1 MRKFRTEVSKCNFPL
16 FYPHLIVIL
25 QIKTTMKYF
34 EFTFDT
40 NPCTETVND
49 VLAAVLGDAGF
60 ESFIEREGGLSAYIQ
75 QSLCNEEVI
84 KNALNEFPLP
94 DTEITYNYV
103 EAEDKNWN
111 EEWEKNFFQPIVI
124 GNRCVIHS
132 TFHHDVP
139 KAEYDIVINPQMAFG
154 TGHHETTSLIISE
167 LLNSE
172 LEGKS
177 LLDMG
182 CGTSI
187 LAILARMRGATPCT
201 AIDIDEWCVRNS
213 IENIELNKVTD
224 IDVELGDAG
233 TLQGKGPFD
242 VVIANMMLYHVP
254 DIDKGLA
261 EVQRVL
267 KRGGLF
273 YCATYGEHGIVEY
286 LSKILSAYGVED
298 NINKN
303 FTLQNGYE
311 ILSKTFSRVEKLEY
325 IDSLAVTNI
334 DDMVEYIYSLSSM
347 TSLNSVPKQVIKEI
361 LINNTTNG
369 ILNVPKEYG
378 MFISS

>member
-1 MRKFRTEVSKCNFPL
+1 MSNINNMSIVRQQYANANNLNTRISIHDKYSTNKMGFGNWIVSNYRIDKG
-16 FYPHLIVIL
+16 
-25 QIKTTMKYF
+25 MK
-34 EFTFDT
+34 
-40 NPCTETVND
+40 
-49 VLAAVLGDAGF
+49 VL
-60 ESFIEREGGLSAYIQ
+60 
-75 QSLCNEEVI
+75 
-84 KNALNEFPLP
+84 
-94 DTEITYNYV
+94 
-103 EAEDKNWN
+103 
-111 EEWEKNFFQPIVI
+111 
-124 GNRCVIHS
+124 
-132 TFHHDVP
+132 
-139 KAEYDIVINPQMAFG
+139 
-154 TGHHETTSLIISE
+154 E
-167 LLNSE
+167 L
-172 LEGKS
+172 
-177 LLDMG
+177 G
-182 CGTSI
+182 CGTGDMWKNREDLIKLCSKLTLSDFSEGMLSTTKNNI
-187 LAILARMRGATPCT
+187 GECNNVDYKVIYIQEIPF
-201 AIDIDEWCVRNS
+201 
-213 IENIELNKVTD
+213 ENET
-224 IDVELGDAG
+224 
-233 TLQGKGPFD
+233 FD